1 MNDFRFVL
9 KPLTFNISA
18 HSNDPIKAL
27 EEILKCGTEKE
38 ELLLSYLAR
47 EIEDHPSLTESV
59 FEIPEGLGSFC
70 HLPVTGPI
78 NKNLRAP
85 IFYPIPVGPGSRS
98 GWNLGDQCD
107 LFNL

>member
-9 KPLTFNISA
+9 KPLTFDISA
-18 HSNDPIKAL
+18 RSSDPVKAL
-27 EEILKCGTEKE
+27 EEILKCGTGKE

-59 FEIPEGLGSFC
+59 FHIPEGFGSFC

-78 NKNLRAP
+78 NTNLRAP

-98 GWNLGDQCD
+98 GRTLGDQCD
-107 LFNL
+107 LSGL